1 MELLL
6 IGVTLALVAATA
18 LLARLAVRLASRP

>member
-6 IGVTLALVAATA
+6 IGLTLVLVAATA
-18 LLARLAVRLASRP
+18 LLGALAVRLGTRP